1 MMVLTIL
8 QKLLQIGVL
17 IYSSFLIN
25 KSLAKKT
32 PNKHHI
38 PPKKISGGRNGVMP
52 TPLTSPPPSFFLYV
66 RKDIYSYSFIFLCLC
81 TYMYFVSVISLNKGR
96 CRQLCG
102 QQVYGDPPPRVGG
115 DQWGTGLCGL
125 SADGRV

>member
-8 QKLLQIGVL
+8 QNLLQIGVL

-25 KSLAKKT
+25 KSLAKKKPHQT
-32 PNKHHI
+32 S
-38 PPKKISGGRNGVMP
+38 PPPQKKISGGRKGVMP
-52 TPLTSPPPSFFLYV
+52 TPLTSLPPSFFLYV
-66 RKDIYSYSFIFLCLC
+66 RKDSYSFIFLCLC
-81 TYMYFVSVISLNKGR
+81 TSMYFFSVISLNKGR

-102 QQVYGDPPPRVGG
+102 QQVYGDPPPCVGG

>member
-1 MMVLTIL
+1 M
-8 QKLLQIGVL
+8 
-17 IYSSFLIN
+17 
-25 KSLAKKT
+25 
-32 PNKHHI
+32 
-38 PPKKISGGRNGVMP
+38 SGGRKGVMP

-66 RKDIYSYSFIFLCLC
+66 RKDSYSFIFLSLC

-102 QQVYGDPPPRVGG
+102 QQVYGDPPPCVGG